1 MTVRPV
7 ISLLAGLV
15 CLALVAPI
23 AAVAEQLPP
32 DTLKA
37 FTAFRNSKAYVDA
50 LLAAV
55 LEQDRRLW
63 PSCDKRTPISRTLV
77 EIIKPPQFAKDAKQ
91 PTDGFWGER
100 VELDRCG
107 TKGAQ
112 TVYFQASEKIDVAP
126 GVPGRTLA
134 NLYLQVDA
142 GKAVIDADLV
152 KEKTCRARE
161 ILDSAVVTPP
171 SGPGSRWVERWSVIA
186 CGTTRTHDVTFTP
199 KPDGEIAFSVSIP
212 KG

>member
-7 ISLLAGLV
+7 FSLAAGLV
-15 CLALVAPI
+15 CLALFAPLA
-23 AAVAEQLPP
+23 AAVEQLPP

-37 FTAFRNSKAYVDA
+37 FTAFRNSKTYVDA

-55 LEQDRRLW
+55 MEQDRRLW
-63 PSCDKRTPISRTLV
+63 PSCEKRTPISRTLV
-77 EIIKPPQFAKDAKQ
+77 EIIKAPHFAKDAKQ
-91 PTDGFWGER
+91 PDDGFWGER

-107 TKGAQ
+107 TRGVQ
-112 TVYFQASEKIDVAP
+112 TVYFQARDKIDLAP

-134 NLYLQVDA
+134 NLYLQVDTS
-142 GKAVIDADLV
+142 KAVIDADLV

-161 ILDSAVVTPP
+161 IIDSAVVTPP
-171 SGPGSRWVERWSVIA
+171 GAPGSRWVERWSVIA

-199 KPDGEIAFSVSIP
+199 KPDGEIAFTVSIT